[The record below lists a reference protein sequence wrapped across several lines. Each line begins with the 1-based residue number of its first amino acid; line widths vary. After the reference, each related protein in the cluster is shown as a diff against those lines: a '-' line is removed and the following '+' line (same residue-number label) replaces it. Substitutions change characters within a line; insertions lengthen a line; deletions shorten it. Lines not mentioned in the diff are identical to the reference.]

1 MIQWLE
7 HPAII
12 LASSQHLEKSA
23 TALEDVGDLQGAWA
37 DNPLLQVEPKASSQP
52 LALLF
57 WAKLPFLFSTLCLS

>member
-23 TALEDVGDLQGAWA
+23 TALEDVGELQGAWA

-52 LALLF
+52 LF
-57 WAKLPFLFSTLCLS
+57 WAKLPFLFPTLCLS